1 MLTTLSTRPG
11 LRRAAGLAAAPALL
25 LALAACGD
33 DDGGGGGGASGDF
46 CQQAEALDQRLDD
59 TETGDD
65 IQDVVDELRRLDPPA
80 AIEDDWNE
88 LLSAF
93 ENFDPD
99 DPSSLENLDDERFDE
114 ASTNVDEYM
123 QEECGIE

>member
-1 MLTTLSTRPG
+1 VRSSRF
-11 LRRAAGLAAAPALL
+11 AALLIAAAACL
-25 LALAACGD
+25 LAACGD
-33 DDGGGGGGASGDF
+33 DDGGGGGGAGGDF

-59 TETGDD
+59 TETGDE